1 VLKPPQSKRWRAG
14 STSLHFAKRAACGGF
29 STALEPLQSQPRYAG
44 IDIFLTPSTLLLITR
59 RAANGRFFGR
69 HYERFDFHR
78 RDRRV
83 LPRERAVRPAL
94 RKTLGDTMENII
106 VGVIALLL
114 FAYLLVAMLRPE
126 KF

>member
-1 VLKPPQSKRWRAG
+1 VLESQLFHG
-14 STSLHFAKRAACGGF
+14 SNHNLRHT
-29 STALEPLQSQPRYAG
+29 G
-44 IDIFLTPSTLLLITR
+44 IDIFLIPCALLLITR
-59 RAANGRFFGR
+59 RAPKRRIFVR